1 MRALAETVAANSP
14 AHHSSPGGEFRV
26 PRSRLLRRPA
36 RIERDHRREVG
47 WQPTHPSLLE
57 NLKATGASRVQ
68 DPAQPSPARKSLSI
82 LAAWPRPR
90 PCPGCQC
97 RLFLSFDQESEATGR
112 SMALHPL
119 L

>member
-1 MRALAETVAANSP
+1 
-14 AHHSSPGGEFRV
+14 
-26 PRSRLLRRPA
+26 
-36 RIERDHRREVG
+36 
-47 WQPTHPSLLE
+47 
-57 NLKATGASRVQ
+57 VQ